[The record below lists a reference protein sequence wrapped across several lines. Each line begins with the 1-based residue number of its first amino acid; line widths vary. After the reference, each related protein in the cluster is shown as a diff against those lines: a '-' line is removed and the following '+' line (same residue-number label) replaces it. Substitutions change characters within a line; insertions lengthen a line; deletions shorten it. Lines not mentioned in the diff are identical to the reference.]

1 MNKIINYWFCKY
13 IYNNNKI
20 INIANKYSKQNN
32 LDLIN
37 LNILDNVFNNPHWF
51 LCNKTEKLYYI
62 NLINHDNNNIIP
74 ILSELNY
81 NSYTELLIKNDDIIK
96 TDKIITEIKKTP
108 SREIRNLRL
117 SFLKSYNI
125 NNNMIPNYFVSAS
138 SIRNFMLND
147 PIIDYLKEYNS
158 KNINIIN
165 KRQYKKIKK
174 QNKKQDNFTDFILN
188 AGVNFEEELINILSK
203 DHEIIKVAEY
213 TESRNVNKF
222 KETINLM
229 KKGVPIIYQGVL
241 HNSDNDTFGLPDLI
255 VRSDYINTLL
265 KYQVISNEESKIK
278 SPLLKTDFHYKII
291 DIKHSTIQLRSNGLH
306 ILNND
311 NTPAYKGQVYI
322 YTRALN
328 KVLGINI
335 NKAFIWGKKYSYE
348 SCNIKYN
355 ITNYLNK
362 LAIID
367 YDNIDSEYIEKT
379 NDGIQWIKSL
389 RSEGST
395 WTLTPLPSK
404 SELYPNMKN
413 DKDGEYHS
421 IKRKISED
429 IGEITQV
436 WNCGYKK
443 RILAHSKGVYSWRDP
458 KFNSKLINIGNTK
471 NGLVIDKIL
480 NINRQNKDIIKPDY
494 IKFER
499 EKWYN
504 CGDDMIEF
512 YLDFETLTSGLDS
525 NINDDN
531 RYIFMI
537 GIGYIKNNNWVF
549 NSFVMENKSYESEEK
564 MFNNFIHFINQILFN
579 ENKTKCKLY
588 HWSYA
593 EVGSYLNYKFRHN
606 LKINDNYISFYDLN
620 KVFVNEPITINGA
633 LDFSLKTIA
642 KALKEHKLI
651 ESFWDT
657 DSKCSNGLNAMIMA
671 NNLYLLKKDNIIND
685 NVMKEIIHYNE
696 IDCKVLW
703 EIHKLIKQNNN
714 ELF

>member
-1 MNKIINYWFCKY
+1 MNKIINYWFCKN
-13 IYNNNKI
+13 IYSNNKI

-62 NLINHDNNNIIP
+62 NLVNHFNNDITP

-81 NSYTELLIKNDDIIK
+81 NSYIELLINNDDILK
-96 TDKIITEIKKTP
+96 TDKIITEIKKKP

-125 NNNMIPNYFVSAS
+125 NNDMIPNYFVSAS

-147 PIIDYLKEYNS
+147 PIIDYLKEYNP
-158 KNINIIN
+158 KHVNIRN
-165 KRQYKKIKK
+165 KK
-174 QNKKQDNFTDFILN
+174 QNKKQNKKLIKKQDNFTDFILN
-188 AGVNFEEELINILSK
+188 AGIEFEEELINILKK
-203 DHEIIKVAEY
+203 DHEIIKVADY
-213 TESRNVNKF
+213 TESRNISKF

-241 HNSDNDTFGLPDLI
+241 HNSDNNTFGLPDLI
-255 VRSDYINTLL
+255 VRSDYINKLL
-265 KYQVISNEESKIK
+265 KYQVISDEESKIK
-278 SPLLKTDFHYKII
+278 SPLLKTNFHYKII
-291 DIKHSTIQLRSNGLH
+291 DIKHSTIQLRSDGLH

-322 YTRALN
+322 YTQALN

-395 WTLTPLPSK
+395 WTLSSLPSR

-413 DKDGEYHS
+413 DKDSEYHS

-471 NGLVIDKIL
+471 NGLVIDK
-480 NINRQNKDIIKPDY
+480 
-494 IKFER
+494 
-499 EKWYN
+499 
-504 CGDDMIEF
+504 
-512 YLDFETLTSGLDS
+512 T
-525 NINDDN
+525 
-531 RYIFMI
+531 
-537 GIGYIKNNNWVF
+537 
-549 NSFVMENKSYESEEK
+549 
-564 MFNNFIHFINQILFN
+564 
-579 ENKTKCKLY
+579 
-588 HWSYA
+588 
-593 EVGSYLNYKFRHN
+593 
-606 LKINDNYISFYDLN
+606 
-620 KVFVNEPITINGA
+620 
-633 LDFSLKTIA
+633 
-642 KALKEHKLI
+642 
-651 ESFWDT
+651 
-657 DSKCSNGLNAMIMA
+657 
-671 NNLYLLKKDNIIND
+671 
-685 NVMKEIIHYNE
+685 
-696 IDCKVLW
+696 
-703 EIHKLIKQNNN
+703 
-714 ELF
+714 